1 MRVPKITK
9 LPSGSYHAQ
18 VQIAGRRV
26 SVTADSRKDVE
37 REILTMKL
45 KNRSKTPKT
54 LEECI
59 DAYIAARSNILSP
72 STIRGYTIVKKNRFK
87 SLMSREIRDISHNE
101 CQKAI
106 NEEAGLV
113 SPKTLRNAWGLVR
126 AVLVENN
133 ADPGKVLLPVA
144 VTKERAFLEPA
155 VIKQFLQA
163 IKGHP
168 YEIAYLACLHGLRT
182 SEMLAL
188 DKCDVDKEIRV
199 YKAVVPDKDNKM
211 VCKMM
216 TKNATSTRTVPV
228 FIPRLTELAR
238 VAPAGWLVKAH
249 PLTLNRHLRN
259 VCVDNGFE
267 IITLHELRHSFVSLM
282 HFLGISEVQAMAF
295 GGYADIQTMRK
306 IYTHLSHEETE
317 NAKTKL
323 IGFLE

>member
-1 MRVPKITK
+1 MRVPKIKK

-37 REILTMKL
+37 REILSMKL

-54 LEECI
+54 LSECI

-87 SLMSREIRDISHNE
+87 SIMDKEICDISHTV

-106 NEEAGLV
+106 NEEANLV
-113 SPKTLRNAWGLVR
+113 SPKTLRNAWALVR

-133 ADPGKVLLPVA
+133 ADPGKVLLPVN
-144 VTKERAFLEPA
+144 VVKERAFLEPA

-163 IKGHP
+163 IHGHP

-216 TKNATSTRTVPV
+216 TKNATSTRSVPV
-228 FIPRLTELAR
+228 FIPRLTELVR
-238 VAPAGWLVKAH
+238 VAPDGRLVKAH
-249 PLTLNRHLRN
+249 PLTLNRHLKN
-259 VCVDNGFE
+259 ICLDNGFE

>member
-1 MRVPKITK
+1 MRVPKIKK

-26 SVTADSRKDVE
+26 SVTADSRKQVE
-37 REILTMKL
+37 RDILTLKL
-45 KNRSKTPKT
+45 KNRAKTSKTVS
-54 LEECI
+54 ECI
-59 DAYIAARSNILSP
+59 DAWIDARSNILSP
-72 STIRGYTIVKKNRFK
+72 STIRGYQIIKRNRFK
-87 SLMSREIRDISHNE
+87 SIMGKDICDISHTE
-101 CQKAI
+101 IQKAI
-106 NEEAGLV
+106 NDEAKNV
-113 SPKTLRNAWGLVR
+113 SPKTLRNAWALVR

-133 ADPGKVLLPVA
+133 ADPGKVLLPVN
-144 VTKERAFLEPA
+144 VVKERAFLEPA

-228 FIPRLTELAR
+228 FIPRLTELVR
-238 VAPAGWLVKAH
+238 VAPDGRLVTAH

-259 VCVDNGFE
+259 ICVDNGFE

-323 IGFLE
+323 IGFIE